1 MDSKKKFIIKIM
13 AGFAVGIV
21 VAAGSSAIPAAEACT
36 TTIVTKGGL
45 R

>member
-21 VAAGSSAIPAAEACT
+21 SAIPAAEACT